1 MEIQHTDDLRLCF
14 VGDSFVHGT
23 NDPEYLGWTGRV
35 SILARQRGYQLT
47 CYNLGV
53 RRDTSS
59 DIAACWESE
68 AERRLPNSCTPYL
81 IYSYGVNDTMIE
93 ERRTRVPELVS
104 IENTRRIMRTAR
116 QCGYRTALIGP
127 PPIADRQHNER
138 TRQLS
143 LVMGQVAVAEGVP
156 FLSTFDVLAKD
167 SVWMAEVSSG
177 DGAHPSAAG
186 YAQFAA
192 LVDGWECWWFRK

>member
-1 MEIQHTDDLRLCF
+1 MQADDLRLCF
-14 VGDSFVHGT
+14 VGDSFVNGT

-35 SILARQRGYQLT
+35 SILARRRGHQLT

-59 DIAACWESE
+59 EIAARWESE
-68 AERRLPNSCTPYL
+68 AQRRLPDSCASYVVF
-81 IYSYGVNDTMIE
+81 SYGVNDTTIE
-93 ERRTRVPELVS
+93 GGIRAVAEEVS
-104 IENTRRIMRTAR
+104 IANTRRILQTTYQR
-116 QCGYRTALIGP
+116 GYRVALIGP
-127 PPIADRQHNER
+127 PPIADIQQNGR
-138 TRQLS
+138 TSQLS
-143 LVMGQVAVAEGVP
+143 VAMAQVAESEGVP

-167 SVWMAEVSSG
+167 PVWMADVSAG
-177 DGAHPSAAG
+177 DGAHPGAAG